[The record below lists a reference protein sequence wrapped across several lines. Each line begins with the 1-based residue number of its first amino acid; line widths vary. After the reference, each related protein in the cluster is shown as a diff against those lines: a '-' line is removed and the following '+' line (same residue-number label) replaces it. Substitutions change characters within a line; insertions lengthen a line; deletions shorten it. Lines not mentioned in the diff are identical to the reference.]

1 MANHIINI
9 TGIDASGNLILDD
22 HGRTE
27 VQQTDTVT
35 WNIMPQSGVASITAI
50 PDISTTDVFSPD
62 PRPFP
67 TNPPTNPATNWQGTI
82 RSGLTF
88 PPPPNS
94 WINETYQIYYTKTSG
109 GEIFRYDPIIAV
121 KP

>member
-9 TGIDASGNLILDD
+9 TGIDANGNLILDD
-22 HGRTE
+22 NGRTE
-27 VQQTDTVT
+27 AQPGDTVT

-50 PDISTTDVFSPD
+50 TDTSNVDVFFPD

-67 TNPPTNPATNWQGTI
+67 INPPTNPATNWQGTI
-82 RSGLTF
+82 RSDLSF

-94 WINETYQIYYTKTSG
+94 WINETYQIYYTRKQNG
-109 GEIFRYDPIIAV
+109 QIFMHDPIIAV